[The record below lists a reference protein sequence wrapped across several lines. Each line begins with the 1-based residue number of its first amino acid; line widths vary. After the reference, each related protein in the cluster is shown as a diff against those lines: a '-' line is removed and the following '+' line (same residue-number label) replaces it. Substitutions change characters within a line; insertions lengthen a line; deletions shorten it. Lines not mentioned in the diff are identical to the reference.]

1 MLSMLVNF
9 NSSLLLQSLRLG
21 TTAEYYHHHA
31 DLCRRHYPFLART
44 VFDPVVAGIA
54 LKTAS
59 LALEHVQIK
68 IPPSLASAYV
78 IAPFV
83 LASGICTSRHARSLL
98 ARPRVDRFMR
108 PVISARR
115 VSTFLERGEKIFSL
129 VADRFSDFN
138 WYLLLSISGIAIG
151 CQRRFSLF
159 TGLVAGVALHQAI
172 TKVTRYLKQFQWLQ
186 KHPRNID
193 LIVFSLADAGLTH
206 RRDITPIDFVLHL
219 ISGLIM
225 RKIYEFLSV
234 PHSLVSSLVATHLHI
249 ARNEILGSPA
259 DTIDQIF
266 HYSAIVYLG
275 ASRRIA
281 IENRKAWSETISKKI
296 LIASSVFGSSWIIK
310 LLPFNWSA
318 RDDQNQT
325 MLHVVCSQKHSFDYM
340 RRGMVR
346 AIAPSMNAVDLNLA
360 DTTGYPALHYACL
373 SNRLEVVKEL
383 LKVRDLDINKPG
395 GDEQNTPL
403 QIACMHGFSDLAAV
417 LIEAGAE
424 LYAATPY
431 EALPY
436 ALMGGCSKDLI
447 DAVMTKMNLSLEQK
461 KVWKFH
467 ALCVSP
473 QFTAAAYITSALIQ
487 NALIQEPQLVSS
499 VVYLGF
505 TALHWA
511 ALRGNP
517 VIIEQL
523 IKNGANPSAQ
533 DDLGQTPLNMF
544 LQRMRKRQSIT
555 ERDQKIILELC
566 TDAAANIPDR
576 HGMSALHLAC
586 QYGNTKLVEYL
597 LMIEAVNPNSV
608 DSQGR
613 SVLYYAVLAD
623 DVSKT
628 KGHSGRVSL
637 RKMVAN
643 CGRFDPRLP
652 ANEQVLLFD
661 DWDSPQLFLA
671 QPRWSRINPNLP
683 TVFEKPMLQVAA
695 EVNKYE
701 YVCALLEREDVALNY
716 QPSAGTTIDL
726 LNVYK
731 SKEQEVDNW
740 IEEIVFKL
748 TQPTVERLALS
759 VDSLNSSDLR
769 SLYLQNP
776 LLIAIALRSVAV
788 RQKVIDHLEYL
799 FWPSN
804 QDYVMQERHDPFVWV
819 TPMLER
825 TDQIDTIFKNAPV
838 NVSLAILSHLS
849 EPFKQQ
855 MGNRLE
861 GSFEAICTQY
871 TEALAEKLP
880 KFKKA
885 IDDHTIT
892 RVQWNVEASK
902 VRASQSHL
910 INLEPLFK
918 EMGLEPIWKKT
929 SQALTKY
936 AKALSELNPK
946 FSEESQKVLS
956 VEEEAKQEDFGAL
969 LSKLVGEEIPGNQYQ
984 ALLGFHPNWLYES
997 GIDTGLDCASIGANL
1012 LPYFKLRNIRQ
1023 TSDFSSNWVVTIR
1036 ADLMAGADWLI
1047 ELSNHLKDQKLF
1059 KEAET
1064 QKNRLEKALN
1074 SSGNDQDLIHDL
1086 IKGESTRLKT
1096 IFKRYSDQSEKV
1108 KLESDKSLSDQYPDQ
1123 DWKFFWRATGEPL
1136 IG

>member
-1 MLSMLVNF
+1 MLINF
-9 NSSLLLQSLRLG
+9 NSGLLLQGLRLG
-21 TTAEYYHHHA
+21 TTAAYHHETG
-31 DLCRRHYPFLART
+31 DLFRGRYPFLART
-44 VFDPVVAGIA
+44 LFDPIVAGIA

-68 IPPSLASAYV
+68 IPPLLASAYV
-78 IAPFV
+78 IAPSV
-83 LASGICTSRHARSLL
+83 LASGICTSRYARSLL
-98 ARPRVDRFMR
+98 ARPRVDRFMM

-115 VSTFLERGEKIFSL
+115 VSSFLERGEEIFSL

-138 WYLLLSISGIAIG
+138 RYLLLSISGVAIG

-159 TGLVAGVALHQAI
+159 TGLVAGVAFHQAT
-172 TKVTRYLKQFQWLQ
+172 TKVTSYLKQFQWLQ
-186 KHPRNID
+186 KHSRIID
-193 LIVFSLADAGLTH
+193 LIVFSLVDPVLTH
-206 RRDITPIDFVLHL
+206 RRDITPGDFVAHL
-219 ISGLIM
+219 IYGLILQ
-225 RKIYEFLSV
+225 KIYEFLPV
-234 PHSLVSSLVATHLHI
+234 PQRLVLSLIAQHLHI
-249 ARNEILGSPA
+249 PSNEVLGSRA
-259 DTIDQIF
+259 AAIEKIF
-266 HYSAIVYLG
+266 LTSAVVYLG

-281 IENRKAWSETISKKI
+281 IENRKAWIETISKKI

-318 RDDQNQT
+318 RDGQNQT

-346 AIAPSMNAVDLNLA
+346 AIAPSMNPVDLNLP
-360 DTTGYPALHYACL
+360 DLKGYTALHYASL

-383 LKVRDLDINKPG
+383 LKVCDLDLNKPG

-403 QIACMHGFSDLAAV
+403 QIACMRGFSDLAAV

-424 LYAATPY
+424 LYAATPETY
-431 EALPY
+431 DALPY
-436 ALMGGCSKDLI
+436 AILGRCSNDVI
-447 DAVMTKMNLSLEQK
+447 NAIMTKMNLSLDQK

-467 ALCVSP
+467 ALCVSSKI
-473 QFTAAAYITSALIQ
+473 TAAGSIAIALIK
-487 NALIQEPQLVSS
+487 EPNLVSS

-555 ERDQKIILELC
+555 ERDQKIILKLC

-576 HGMSALHLAC
+576 DGMSALHFAC
-586 QYGNTKLVEYL
+586 LYGNTELVETL

-608 DSQGR
+608 DSGGR
-613 SVLYYAVLAD
+613 AVLYYAVRAD

-628 KGHSGRVSL
+628 KGLSGRISL
-637 RKMVAN
+637 RKMIAA

-652 ANEQVLLFD
+652 ANQQVLLFD

-671 QPRWSRINPNLP
+671 EPRWSRINPNLP
-683 TVFEKPMLQVAA
+683 TVFEQKPMLQVAA

-748 TQPTVERLALS
+748 TQPAIERLALS
-759 VDSLNSSDLR
+759 VDSLNSGDLR

-838 NVSLAILSHLS
+838 NVSLAILPHLS

-855 MGNRLE
+855 MGNSL
-861 GSFEAICTQY
+861 SNLFETICAQY

-885 IDDHTIT
+885 IDDHTIK
-892 RVQWNVEASK
+892 RVEWNAEASK

-918 EMGLEPIWKKT
+918 EMGLEPIWKTT
-929 SQALTKY
+929 SEALTKY

-946 FSEESQKVLS
+946 FSEEAQKLLS
-956 VEEEAKQEDFGAL
+956 VEEEAKQDDFGAL

-984 ALLGFHPNWLYES
+984 ALLGFDPNWLYES

-1023 TSDFSSNWVVTIR
+1023 TSDFSSNWVETIR
-1036 ADLMAGADWLI
+1036 SDLMTGADWLI
-1047 ELSNHLKDQKLF
+1047 ELANHLKDQVLL

-1064 QKNRLEKALN
+1064 QKNRLEEILN

-1096 IFKRYSDQSEKV
+1096 IFKRYSDLKEKV
-1108 KLESDKSLSDQYPDQ
+1108 KLDSDKSLSDQYPDQ
-1123 DWKFFWRATGEPL
+1123 DWKFFWRAPEEQLKG
-1136 IG
+1136 